1 MNNFVLIMV
10 LLIDG
15 TREVSITTIQQEFS
29 TRPQCEQAREWI
41 VKNLSTRDVEIASQ
55 GCFKK

>member
-1 MNNFVLIMV
+1 MNSFVLIMV

-15 TREVSITTIQQEFS
+15 TQEVSITTIQQEFS

-41 VKNLSTRDVEIASQ
+41 SS
-55 GCFKK
+55 